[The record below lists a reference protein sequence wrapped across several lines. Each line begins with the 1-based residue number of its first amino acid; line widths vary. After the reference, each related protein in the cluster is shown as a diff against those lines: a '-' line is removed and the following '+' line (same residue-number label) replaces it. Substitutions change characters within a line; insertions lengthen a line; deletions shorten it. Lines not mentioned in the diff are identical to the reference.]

1 MSPTVLTPAVR
12 PLPPL
17 PLGWLSLLVA
27 AGLVDRTWPNA
38 EGFFHGVV
46 VASSVVSGVALAI
59 WGETQSYVR
68 LARGGALRQ
77 LVLTALLPAVAFVAG
92 ILATLLLD
100 KGLHAKA
107 VSGGVFL
114 GALWFSSAAT
124 GTFIVLV
131 IDAIGRSAASRFATR
146 IRSTVLGLVAVWAGG
161 AALIALSIPR
171 IVSTAFAAAPEDFHL
186 TIGERAMTGPEFQAY
201 LKSDE
206 VPSFLHQL
214 GPADLLSFAVIAVI
228 FVLLLPAVVSAAAK
242 LGELAVERIHPLDQ
256 AMERVTSGDLEV
268 RVEEGGAAELERL
281 AARFNQMVE
290 ALSLAR
296 RMEHAFGAYV
306 SRPVLDRIRAQ
317 HGALELPSIQREATV
332 FFADVRGFT
341 PMSERLSP
349 GQILDILKRYYAEVL
364 EIVAE
369 HEGYVDKFIGD
380 AIYVVYNGPIEQPD
394 HVARA
399 AETAL
404 ALMAHVERMNARGAF
419 PEIGRLDIGIGVAT
433 GPVIAGNL
441 GTSRSM
447 QFSVLGDTVN
457 LAARLSG
464 HAPAGEVWCNAAT
477 ASALPETLE
486 AVPLEPIVVK
496 GKQQPVQPHRL
507 RAR

>member
-1 MSPTVLTPAVR
+1 MSNTVLTPAVR
-12 PLPPL
+12 PLPPP
-17 PLGWLSLLVA
+17 PLGWLTLLLVT
-27 AGLVDRTWPNA
+27 GLSDRAWPDLP
-38 EGFFHGVV
+38 EVLHVPLVLGCLG
-46 VASSVVSGVALAI
+46 SGVALAI
-59 WGETQSYVR
+59 WAETQSYVR

-77 LVLTALLPAVAFVAG
+77 LLITALLPGASFFGG
-92 ILATLLLD
+92 ILLTILLE
-100 KGLHAKA
+100 KAIQAKA
-107 VSGGVFL
+107 ASAAAFL
-114 GALWFSSAAT
+114 GSIWFASAAI
-124 GTFIVLV
+124 GTLIVLV

-161 AALIALSIPR
+161 AALIALAIPR
-171 IVSTAFAAAPEDFHL
+171 IIAAAFAAAPQEFNI

-201 LKSDE
+201 LQSDE
-206 VPSFLHQL
+206 VPSFLHEL
-214 GPADLLSFAVIAVI
+214 GPADLLSFAALAVI
-228 FVLLLPAVVSAAAK
+228 FLLLLPAVISAAAK

-256 AMERVTSGDLEV
+256 AMERVTSGDLDV
-268 RVEEGGAAELERL
+268 RVEEGGAAELQRL
-281 AARFNQMVE
+281 AVRFNQMVE
-290 ALSLAR
+290 SLSLAR

-317 HGALELPSIQREATV
+317 HGALELPSVQREATV

-341 PMSERLSP
+341 PMSERLTP
-349 GQILDILKRYYAEVL
+349 GQILDILRRYYAEVL

-380 AIYVVYNGPIEQPD
+380 AIYVVFNGPIEQPD
-394 HVARA
+394 HVSRA
-399 AETAL
+399 AQTAL
-404 ALMAHVERMNARGAF
+404 ALLAHVETMNARGAF

-441 GTSRSM
+441 GTARST

-464 HAPAGEVWCNAAT
+464 HAPAGEVWCNSAT
-477 ASALPETLE
+477 ASALPEGLE
-486 AVPLEPIVVK
+486 AVPLEPIIVK
-496 GKQQPVQPHRL
+496 GKQQPVTPHRL